1 MQVGLQVNQFDWLG
15 GTEQLGLTMGRI
27 AQNAEQAGFYS
38 LWVMDHFFQ
47 IPGLGEPNDRMLEG
61 WTTLAFVAGQ
71 TQRLKLGTLV
81 TGVTYRYP
89 GVLIKTATT
98 LDVLSRGRSYFGIG
112 AAWNEFEHVS
122 LGIPFPP
129 VTERFAMLEDVL
141 QLAHRMW
148 AGNTEPFTGQHYQ
161 LPYPLNVPN
170 AIQRPHPPILVGGG
184 GERKTLKLVAR
195 YADACNLFADPATLP
210 HKLAVLRE
218 HCQAEGRPY
227 EAIEKTSL
235 GRLAISRQGAQGAM
249 TPSQAIEYFHRLAEL
264 GIDQAIISLP
274 DVATDQVFEL
284 LGSAVLPA
292 VQKLVPAGR

>member
-1 MQVGLQVNQFDWLG
+1 
-15 GTEQLGLTMGRI
+15 
-27 AQNAEQAGFYS
+27 
-38 LWVMDHFFQ
+38 
-47 IPGLGEPNDRMLEG
+47 MLEG

-98 LDVLSRGRSYFGIG
+98 LDVLSRGRSYFGVG
-112 AAWNEFEHVS
+112 AAWNEFEHVI

-170 AIQRPHPPILVGGG
+170 AIQRPHPPILVDGAGSV
-184 GERKTLKLVAR
+184 K
-195 YADACNLFADPATLP
+195 PSSWW
-210 HKLAVLRE
+210 LAMPMPV
-218 HCQAEGRPY
+218 
-227 EAIEKTSL
+227 TSL
-235 GRLAISRQGAQGAM
+235 PIRPRCHPSGRAARALSGRG
-249 TPSQAIEYFHRLAEL
+249 TP
-264 GIDQAIISLP
+264 
-274 DVATDQVFEL
+274 V
-284 LGSAVLPA
+284 
-292 VQKLVPAGR
+292 